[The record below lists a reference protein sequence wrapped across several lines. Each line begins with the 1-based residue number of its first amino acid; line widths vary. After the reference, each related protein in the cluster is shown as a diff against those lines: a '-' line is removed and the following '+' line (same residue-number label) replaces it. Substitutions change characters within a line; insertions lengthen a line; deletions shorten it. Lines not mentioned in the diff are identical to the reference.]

1 MEKQLTRKMERFAQE
16 YVTDLNGTQAAIRA
30 GYSPKTAKSKA
41 SDLLKDPRVQ
51 AAVEA
56 RLQEL
61 AERAKMTQE
70 QVFQELVK
78 VAKADMSTFAEWGP
92 GGVVLKDSKGLR
104 PEDTAA
110 VAEISQT
117 VTEAGGT
124 KRIRLHDK
132 LKALEML
139 SRYFGM
145 FNDATKEDLTINVN
159 IEGLGEV
166 TKKHEG

>member
-132 LKALEML
+132 LKALEL
-139 SRYFGM
+139 LGRYFSM
-145 FNDATKEDLTINVN
+145 FSDNVNLKKDVAINVK
-159 IEGLGEV
+159 IEG
-166 TKKHEG
+166 EGWGAE

>member
-92 GGVVLKDSKGLR
+92 GGVVLKDSKDLR

-110 VAEISQT
+110 VSEISQT
-117 VTEAGGT
+117 VTDAGGT
-124 KRIRLHDK
+124 RRIKLHDK
-132 LKALEML
+132 LKALEL
-139 SRYFGM
+139 LGRYFAM
-145 FNDATKEDLTINVN
+145 FSDNVNLKKDVTINVKT
-159 IEGLGEV
+159 EG
-166 TKKHEG
+166 EGWGAE